1 MQNKTYEISAQTI
14 IDIMNNIPKEKWDA
28 VITDM
33 ADLLKQTKVIASVFE
48 VAIET
53 QGGEKVPFSDL
64 MQMKDGEKV
73 PFSDLMQMKDT
84 IQWIDDGKNENEI
97 GFLDANN
104 NEKPIGSIKFGEK
117 Q

>member
-64 MQMKDGEKV
+64 MQMKD
-73 PFSDLMQMKDT
+73 T